1 METPKVSVVIPVYNT
16 QDYIRQ
22 TLESIAGQTLRQ
34 IEIVVV
40 DDGSTDGSLPIVRE
54 MAGTD
59 SRIRVFSQ
67 ANQGQSVARNT
78 GLEQAKGK
86 YVYFMD
92 SDDILDA
99 PALECC
105 YRKCE
110 ENALDFVLFDA
121 DIFGDPGC
129 FDPAYYHRTAGLGDK
144 VYTGEGLLGALMARY
159 AHRASVCLNFIRRE
173 YLLRTGLKFYPGIVH
188 EDELFT
194 FLCYIRAERAGIIPE
209 AFFKRRFRGNSTMTA
224 RVSGRNIRGYFTV
237 ADQLRLFARGETS
250 GRKELVDTFLH
261 RMINPAVNKAYELP
275 LSQRISIAWQAVRRY
290 PRYIRPQTLAILL
303 GKKPLDKLRRR

>member
-1 METPKVSVVIPVYNT
+1 METPKVSVIIPVYNT

-22 TLESIAGQTLRQ
+22 TLESIAGQTLRE

-40 DDGSTDGSLPIVRE
+40 DDGSTDGSLSIVRG
-54 MAGTD
+54 MAAAD
-59 SRIRVFSQ
+59 SRIHVFSQ

-78 GLEQAKGK
+78 GLGQAKGK

-92 SDDILDA
+92 SDDLLDA
-99 PALECC
+99 GALECS

-110 ENALDFVLFDA
+110 ENALDLVLFDA

-129 FDPAYYHRTAGLGDK
+129 FDPTYYHRTAGLEDR
-144 VYTGEGLLGALMARY
+144 VYTGEELLGVLMGCY
-159 AHRASVCLNFIRRE
+159 AHRASVCLNFIRRA
-173 YLLRTGLKFYPGIVH
+173 YLSCTGLKFYPGIVH

-194 FLCYIRAERAGIIPE
+194 FLCYVRAERAGIIPE

-224 RVSGRNIRGYFTV
+224 RVSMRNIRGYFTV

-250 GRKELVDTFLH
+250 GRKELVDTFLR
-261 RMINPAVNKAYELP
+261 RMINPAVGKAYELP
-275 LSQRISIAWQAVRRY
+275 LSQRLSVAWEAMRKY
-290 PRYIRPQTLAILL
+290 PRYVCPRTLAILL
-303 GKKPLDKLRRR
+303 GKKPFDKLRRR

>member
-1 METPKVSVVIPVYNT
+1 MEIPKVSIIIPVYNT

-22 TLESIAGQTLRQ
+22 TLESIAGQTLRE

-40 DDGSTDGSLPIVRE
+40 DDGSTDGSLSVVRG
-54 MAGTD
+54 MAAAD
-59 SRIRVFSQ
+59 SRIHIFSQ

-78 GLEQAKGK
+78 GLEQARGK

-110 ENALDFVLFDA
+110 ENALDLVLFDA
-121 DIFGDPGC
+121 DIFGDEGC
-129 FDPAYYHRTAGLGDK
+129 FDPTYYHRTAGLEDK
-144 VYTGEGLLGALMARY
+144 VYTGEELLGALMVRY

-173 YLLRTGLKFYPGIVH
+173 YLSCTGLKFYPGIVH

-194 FLCYIRAERAGIIPE
+194 FLCYIRAEKAGIIPE

-224 RVSGRNIRGYFTV
+224 RISMRNIRGYFTV
-237 ADQLRLFARGETS
+237 ADQLRLFARKETP
-250 GRKELVDTFLH
+250 RKRQLVNTFLC
-261 RMINPAVNKAYELP
+261 RMINPAVSKAYELS
-275 LSQRISIAWQAVRRY
+275 LEQRVSVAWEAVRKY
-290 PRYIRPQTLAILL
+290 PRYVRPRALAVLL
-303 GKKPLDKLRRR
+303 GKKPFDKIRRR

>member
-16 QDYIRQ
+16 QDFVRQ
-22 TLESIAGQTLRQ
+22 TLESIAGQTLRE

-40 DDGSTDGSLPIVRE
+40 DDGSTDDSLPIVRG
-54 MAGTD
+54 MAEAD

-78 GLEQAKGK
+78 GLEQSKGK

-92 SDDILDA
+92 SDDLLEA

-110 ENALDFVLFDA
+110 ENALDLVLFDA

-129 FDPAYYHRTAGLGDK
+129 FDPIYYHRTAGLEDK
-144 VYTGEGLLGALMARY
+144 VYTGEELLERLMERY
-159 AHRASVCLNFIRRE
+159 ALRASVCLNFIRRE
-173 YLLRTGLKFYPGIVH
+173 YLSRTGLKFYPGIVH

-194 FLCYIRAERAGIIPE
+194 FLCYVRAERAGIIPQV
-209 AFFKRRFRGNSTMTA
+209 FFKRRFRGNSTMTA
-224 RVSGRNIRGYFTV
+224 RISRRNIRGYFTV
-237 ADQLRLFARGETS
+237 ADELRIFARKET
-250 GRKELVDTFLH
+250 GRKKQIVNTFLR
-261 RMINPAVNKAYELP
+261 RMINPAVGKAYELP
-275 LSQRISIAWQAVRRY
+275 LGQRISVAWQAVRRY
-290 PRYIRPQTLAILL
+290 PRYIRPRTLAVLL